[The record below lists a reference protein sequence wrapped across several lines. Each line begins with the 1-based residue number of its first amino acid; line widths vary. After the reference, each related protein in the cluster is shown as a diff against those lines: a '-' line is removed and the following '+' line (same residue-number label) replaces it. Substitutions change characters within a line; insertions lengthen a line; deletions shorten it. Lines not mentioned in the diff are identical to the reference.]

1 MTSASGQ
8 VTRAQL
14 LAFSLPMTSMWFMHG
29 PVVGILPAI
38 YAKYFGITLAM
49 TGTILLVSRILDAL
63 TDPLIGYLSDNT
75 RSPIGRRKP
84 WIIAGALLSMTCV
97 YFLFLPGDSP
107 SSFYYASWLIL
118 LFLGWTMSEIPYT
131 AWGTELTRS
140 YDGRSR
146 TFTYRAW
153 FREIG
158 SLAFLLTPIAMFYF
172 GFSETSEMTPQTLG
186 VVAIGI
192 LVFLP
197 TSIIIAVI
205 YAPNGEE
212 VSTTAKLSL
221 RELIESL
228 RVNKPLRM
236 FLPIYVV
243 SGIAVGMY
251 GAMSFIYVD
260 SFLRIGDKFAYI
272 HVAALIVALLSY
284 PMWLRIIHRFGK
296 HRSWS
301 VSNVIFGMGI
311 IPIALIE
318 PGESSF
324 IPYLILYLLGSLVQ
338 GAGSIVPP
346 SLLSDVIDYDIYKT
360 GTNRAAS
367 YLSLTTLF
375 FKANIAIGSALAFYL
390 LSFFEF
396 EIDASSQSA
405 SGAMGVWLTG
415 LFIPGGLFAIAGI
428 MLWFFPI
435 DNRRASIIVRWI
447 ERRAA
452 REQVTTPQM

>member
-1 MTSASGQ
+1 MTPAKGT
-8 VTRAQL
+8 VTRGQL

-29 PVVGILPAI
+29 PVAGILPAI
-38 YAKYFGITLAM
+38 YAKYFGIALAT
-49 TGTILLVSRILDAL
+49 TGTILLVSRILDAA
-63 TDPLIGYLSDNT
+63 TDPLIGYLSDHT
-75 RSPIGRRKP
+75 RSPLGRRKP

-97 YFLFLPGDSP
+97 YFLFMPGDAP
-107 SSFYYASWLIL
+107 TAFYYGFWLIL
-118 LFLGWTMSEIPYT
+118 LLLGWTMSEIPYT

-158 SLAFLLTPIAMFYF
+158 SLAFLMTPIIMFYF

-192 LVFLP
+192 LISLP
-197 TSIIIAVI
+197 ISIMIAVT
-205 YAPNGEE
+205 YAPTGEE
-212 VSTTAKLSL
+212 VSTTAKLSI
-221 RELIESL
+221 RELVESL
-228 RVNKPLRM
+228 RVNKPFRM

-243 SGIAVGMY
+243 AGIAVGMY

-260 SFLRIGDKFAYI
+260 SYLLIGDKFAYI
-272 HVAALIVALLSY
+272 HVAALIVALMSY
-284 PMWLRIIHRFGK
+284 PLWLWIIHRFGK

-301 VSNVIFGMGI
+301 VSNIVFGLGI
-311 IPIALIE
+311 MPIALIE

-324 IPYLILYLLGSLVQ
+324 IPYLVLYLFGSLVQ

-367 YLSLTTLF
+367 YLSLTTLL
-375 FKANIAIGSALAFYL
+375 FKANMAIGSALAFYL

-396 EIDASSQSA
+396 DIDATSQSA

-415 LFIPGGLFAIAGI
+415 LFIPGALFAIAGI

-435 DNRRASIIVRWI
+435 DNRRADIIVRWI

-452 REQVTTPQM
+452 RQGLATA